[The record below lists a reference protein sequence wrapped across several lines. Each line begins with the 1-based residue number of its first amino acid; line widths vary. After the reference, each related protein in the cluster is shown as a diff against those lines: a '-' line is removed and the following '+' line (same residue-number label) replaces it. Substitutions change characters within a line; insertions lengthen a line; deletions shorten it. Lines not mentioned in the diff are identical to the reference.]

1 MTTRRTFIKT
11 FIVGGA
17 ALLSAPR
24 LLSGRAATGETVDVL
39 WPGYSADDPW
49 AQVPAI
55 LQRIKPPSFPKRD
68 FEVTRF
74 GGVGDGRKDC
84 TDAFRSAIAACNKA
98 GGGRVVAPGGTFLT
112 GAIHLQSNVNLHVSE
127 GATLTFTRFKTYL
140 EQLGIQYPTVKK

>member
-74 GGVGDGRKDC
+74 GGVGDGC
-84 TDAFRSAIAACNKA
+84 AFSSCSSWRRWAS
-98 GGGRVVAPGGTFLT
+98 
-112 GAIHLQSNVNLHVSE
+112 
-127 GATLTFTRFKTYL
+127 
-140 EQLGIQYPTVKK
+140 PTNRRM